1 MSEQAAGYS
10 VTFTNRR
17 ALKSA
22 IQTEIKRLSKTD
34 STNYTGPDP
43 SLVRAL
49 VDDAGWQ
56 QSQVADLL
64 GSMYLQSGDG
74 LQTVSNRKAVKY
86 PMQHGQC
93 YCRQAGTQLLNQWP
107 RSNKPIRRFRTC
119 FRVNVSTV
127 RRWMSSARIQA
138 RRQPVSSL
146 LKTIAD

>member
-34 STNYTGPDP
+34 STNYAGPDP

-64 GSMYLQSGDG
+64 
-74 LQTVSNRKAVKY
+74 
-86 PMQHGQC
+86 
-93 YCRQAGTQLLNQWP
+93 
-107 RSNKPIRRFRTC
+107 
-119 FRVNVSTV
+119 RVNVSTV
-127 RRWMSSARIQA
+127 RRWTANREQSQSREIPYAAWVVLLQA
-138 RRQPVSSL
+138 GGHTAIKSL
-146 LKTIAD
+146 AA